1 MNPTKVGLLIYREQ
15 NNIGLRGIKM
25 MANEEKR
32 KRVLT
37 GSQVDEAALLLS
49 KISALTDTLNAAS
62 GTERTTAIME
72 DLVKIRAILS
82 V

>member
-1 MNPTKVGLLIYREQ
+1 
-15 NNIGLRGIKM
+15 M
-25 MANEEKR
+25 MATGEKR

-37 GSQVDEAALLLS
+37 VSQFDEAALLLN
-49 KISALTDTLNAAS
+49 KVSALTDKLDAAS

-72 DLVKIRAILS
+72 DLIKIRAILG

>member
-1 MNPTKVGLLIYREQ
+1 MIVTG
-15 NNIGLRGIKM
+15 
-25 MANEEKR
+25 EKR

-37 GSQVDEAALLLS
+37 VSQVDEAALLLN
-49 KISALTDTLNAAS
+49 KVSALTNTLDAAS

-72 DLVKIRAILS
+72 DLIKIRAILG